1 VLPELTP
8 TEKKL
13 RRRMWLAF
21 VDVPAFPQIEPKPQH
36 VVYHMDILLH
46 LLFDIRPVSMSD
58 FTDEAIRNSFEAF
71 FVGPFC
77 SAYAERAVVTLFPD
91 FLVLRSRWGARMDG
105 IGETDNPI
113 MQMKDQIIMGPSGR
127 ELYRCIMLSCPP
139 FRWSMYYFRIWTSGD
154 LLWGVVTGQRR

>member
-1 VLPELTP
+1 
-8 TEKKL
+8 
-13 RRRMWLAF
+13 
-21 VDVPAFPQIEPKPQH
+21 
-36 VVYHMDILLH
+36 MDILLH

-139 FRWSMYYFRIWTSGD
+139 SGGPCTILGFGHQEICYGASSQARGD
-154 LLWGVVTGQRR
+154 NQQASRGGDCIVAGRDGI